1 MYQYS
6 VDQWILL
13 FFLYSFAGYLWEVAY
28 VSLRGHKLVNRGFLF
43 GPILPIYG
51 FGAITIL
58 HAALPVRNNLIL
70 TALLGGLAASILE
83 YFTGWLMERLFGVRY
98 WDYSNDPGN
107 IRGYVC
113 PRATLAW
120 CVFSVL
126 LVRWVHPYFEGA
138 LRYFTGAWVQV
149 FTHALMAGLA
159 ADTTISARQALDL
172 KALLQEMAE
181 ENERLA
187 AAVKRAERVKDKVDA
202 KIAYLDV
209 NGNGVPDVE
218 ELRGRVA
225 GAKDRARERRERLA
239 EAVTRVRSRRPKPFA
254 AARRILRNNPSAR
267 ADRFQELIERIR
279 SWDEES

>member
-58 HAALPVRNNLIL
+58 HAALPLQNNALL

-83 YFTGWLMERLFGVRY
+83 YFTGWLMEKLFGVRY

-113 PRATLAW
+113 PRATFAW

-126 LVRWVHPYFEGA
+126 LVRIVHPYFNGA
-138 LRYFTGAWVQV
+138 LRYVTGPWVQV
-149 FTHALMAGLA
+149 LTHALMAGLA
-159 ADTTISARQALDL
+159 VDTTVSARQALDL

-187 AAVKRAERVKDKVDA
+187 AAMEKAEQVKGRVDA
-202 KIAYLDV
+202 KLASLDV
-209 NGNGVPDVE
+209 NGDGVPDMEALKERVSCVKE
-218 ELRGRVA
+218 RAKAGRARIREAMERV
-225 GAKDRARERRERLA
+225 RERRPR
-239 EAVTRVRSRRPKPFA
+239 PFA

-267 ADRFQELIERIR
+267 AERFQELIERLR
-279 SWDEES
+279 NWEEE

>member
-28 VSLRGHKLVNRGFLF
+28 VSLRSRKPVNRGFLF

-58 HAALPVRNNLIL
+58 HAALPVQNDLLL

-83 YFTGWLMERLFGVRY
+83 YFTGWLMEKLFAVRY

-113 PRATLAW
+113 PRATFAW

-126 LVRWVHPYFEGA
+126 LVRWVHPYFDGA
-138 LRYFTGAWVQV
+138 LQYVAGSWVHV
-149 FTHALMAGLA
+149 LTHALMAGIA
-159 ADTTISARQALDL
+159 VDTTVSARQALDL

-187 AAVKRAERVKDKVDA
+187 AAMEKAEQVKGRVDAKLAYLDTNGNGIPDVEEFRARVADAKVDA
-202 KIAYLDV
+202 KARSERIRMILEQV
-209 NGNGVPDVE
+209 NE
-218 ELRGRVA
+218 
-225 GAKDRARERRERLA
+225 
-239 EAVTRVRSRRPKPFA
+239 RRPKPLA

-267 ADRFQELIERIR
+267 AERFQELIERLR
-279 SWDEES
+279 NWEEE